1 MTRRYSELEEKH
13 LQYQTDSTRR
23 CSELEERYS
32 QGQIDLARVS
42 ASLDDANSLNS
53 SLNAQLDSER
63 AVNEVSLLNWI
74 CCAFT
79 DFWVFEG

>member
-23 CSELEERYS
+23 HSELEEKYS

-42 ASLDDANSLNS
+42 ASLDDANSSNS
-53 SLNAQLDSER
+53 SLNARLDSER
-63 AVNEVSLLNWI
+63 AANEVSLLNWI
-74 CCAFT
+74 CHAFY
-79 DFWVFEG
+79 